1 VANKQHMGK
10 NTWASLE
17 NGALTLTVEKDGGGT
32 IFQEIVLDENTL
44 IAVLNY
50 IMSQKGLDPFVDG
63 NGMIIL
69 SEDGQKIARDLAAP
83 GRAIHVRELGTALQ
97 ISQLLV
103 RMKL

>member
-1 VANKQHMGK
+1 VANKQDMGK

-17 NGALTLTVEKDGGGT
+17 NGVLTLTVEKDGGGT

-50 IMSQKGLDPFVDG
+50 IMLQKGLDPFVDG

-69 SEDGQKIARDLAAP
+69 SEDGQRIARDLAAT
-83 GRAIHVRELGTALQ
+83 GRAIHVGELGTALQ

-103 RMKL
+103 RMK